1 MTTTRRPLFCVLWI
15 FLLTVLYLA
24 GFPSAEA
31 RPLSIKVVTDNNYPP
46 YVFYDSAG
54 KLQGI
59 LIDQW
64 RLWEQKTGIRVEI
77 HAMDWGMA
85 ISGMKAGEFD
95 VIDTIFKTEERSGWL
110 DFSRP
115 YADIEVPIFFDKNI
129 SGITDA
135 ASLKGFPVAT
145 KTGDA
150 AVDLLK
156 RNGVDN
162 LMLFNSY
169 EAVILAAK
177 AHKVPVFVVDAPP
190 ALYFLYKFGIHDHF
204 KQSAPLNVGQFHRA
218 VKKGNSDLLKVVEDG
233 FGQIPADELKK
244 IETKWYGSTLHDSR
258 LPRYLLILAGSLV
271 LLMFILFAWN
281 RVLRQTVATRTAEL
295 KTSAKELQ
303 SLFMRQKAILT
314 AIPDIIMEVDRNKVY
329 TWANGAGLEFFGEDV
344 VGKEAASYFEGDQN
358 THDAVQ
364 PLFKRTGTLY
374 VESWQKRKDGQIRL
388 LAWWSQVLED
398 DHGNVTGAIS
408 TARDITDRKQMEDAL
423 RDSEKKYRLIA
434 DNTADTI
441 WILDMNLRF
450 TYVSPSVK
458 QMYGSTVEEIV
469 GQTIDQSMTPESM
482 QAVTTAFM
490 EEMALEASGQS
501 DLRRI
506 RVMELEEY
514 KWDRS
519 TIWVE
524 SSMSFLRDDNQKPVG
539 ILGVSRDIT
548 DRKRAEEA
556 LQANRRQL
564 KDIIEFLP
572 DATLAI
578 DKEKRVIIWNK
589 EIEKMTGVLAAEMIG
604 KGDYAYTIPFYGEV
618 RPQLMDLIFMDD
630 VEIMAR
636 YPNIIR
642 EGDSLAAEVFC
653 NALYNNKGAWVFAKA
668 SPLHDQ
674 SGNIIGAIER
684 IRDITERK
692 WADEEKAK
700 LEIQLQQAQK
710 FEAIGTLAGGIA
722 HDFNNLLMGIQGRAS
737 LLSSNLETSHPYWEH
752 IHAIEE
758 YIRSATN
765 LTKQLLGF
773 AQGGKYE
780 VKPID
785 MSELVL
791 GSSAMFGRT
800 KKEIRIHTNCQPS
813 PLVVEADRGQ
823 IEQVLL
829 NMYINAWQAMPPE
842 GGDLYLE
849 TRIVMLDKAYC
860 KPHQTEPGCYVKVS
874 ITDTGAGMD
883 EVTRLRIFD
892 PFFTTKEKSRGTGLG
907 LASAYGII
915 KNHGGMITVYSEIG
929 HGTTFNIY
937 LPVSD
942 KEAHREVPLEGGLV
956 KGSAT
961 ILIVDDEELIIDV
974 AQAMLERLGYNVMV
988 CRGGQE
994 AVRVITD
1001 MGNKIDMVILDL
1013 IMPGMD
1019 GGTTFDRIREICPD
1033 IPVLLSSGYA
1043 INGLAGKIMHRGCN
1057 GFIQKPYNIS
1067 ELSQKIRKVLDES
1080 KGSIQQ

>member
-1 MTTTRRPLFCVLWI
+1 MFFALWI
-15 FLLTVLYLA
+15 LLLA
-24 GFPSAEA
+24 ALHLVGFPSAEA
-31 RPLSIKVVTDNNYPP
+31 RPQSIKVVMDNNYPP
-46 YVFYDSAG
+46 YVFYDGAG

-64 RLWEQKTGIRVEI
+64 RLWEQKTGIPVKI
-77 HAMDWGMA
+77 HAMEWGLA

-95 VIDTIFKTEERSGWL
+95 VIDGIFKTEERSGWL

-129 SGITDA
+129 SGVTDPT
-135 ASLKGFPVAT
+135 SLKGFPVST

-169 EAVILAAK
+169 EDIILAAK
-177 AHKVPVFVVDAPP
+177 EHKVSVFVVDAPP

-204 KQSAPLNVGQFHRA
+204 KQSAPLTIGRFHRA
-218 VKKGNSDLLKVVEDG
+218 VKKENSVLLKVVEDG

-244 IETKWYGSTLHDSR
+244 IETKWYGAALHGSR
-258 LPRYLLILAGSLV
+258 LPRHLLIIIGSLA
-271 LLMFILFAWN
+271 LLAFIFFAWN
-281 RVLRQTVATRTAEL
+281 RVLRKTVATRTAEL
-295 KTSAKELQ
+295 KTSVKELQ
-303 SLFMRQKAILT
+303 TLSVRQDAILT
-314 AIPDIIMEVDRNKVY
+314 AVPDIIMEVDSNQVY
-329 TWANGAGLEFFGEDV
+329 TWANLAGLAFFGEDV
-344 VGKEAASYFEGDQN
+344 VGKKAASYLEGQLNSYD
-358 THDAVQ
+358 TVQ
-364 PLFKRTGTLY
+364 PLFEGTATVLY
-374 VESWQKRKDGQIRL
+374 VESWQRRKDGEKRL
-388 LAWWSQVLED
+388 LAWWCKELKD
-398 DHGNVTGAIS
+398 DQGNITGAIS
-408 TARDITDRKQMEDAL
+408 TARDITERKQVENAL
-423 RDSEKKYRLIA
+423 RESEKKYRLIA

-441 WILDMNLRF
+441 WIMNMNMCF

-458 QMYGSTVEEIV
+458 QMYGSTVEEVV
-469 GQTIDQSMTPESM
+469 GQTIDQSMTPESF
-482 QAVTTAFM
+482 QAVTNAFM
-490 EEMALEASGQS
+490 EEMALEASGTA
-501 DLRRI
+501 DPRRI

-514 KWDRS
+514 KKDRS

-524 SSMSFLRDDNQKPVG
+524 SSMSFLRDENQKPVG

-548 DRKRAEEA
+548 DRKQAEEA

-564 KDIIEFLP
+564 QDIIEFLP
-572 DATLAI
+572 DATLAV

-589 EIEKMTGVLAAEMIG
+589 EIEKMTGVPAAEMIG
-604 KGDYAYTIPFYGEV
+604 KGDYVYTIPFYGEA

-630 VEIMAR
+630 VEVMAR
-636 YPNIIR
+636 YPNMIR
-642 EGDSLAAEVFC
+642 EGDSLVAEVFC
-653 NALYNNKGAWVFAKA
+653 NALYNNKGAWVFVKA

-684 IRDITERK
+684 IRDITEHMR
-692 WADEEKAK
+692 ADEERAR

-737 LLSSNLETSHPYWEH
+737 LLSSNLETSHPYREH

-758 YIRSATN
+758 YIRSASN

-791 GSSAMFGRT
+791 SSSAMFGRT
-800 KKEIRIHTNCQPS
+800 KKEIQIHTRCEKS
-813 PLVVEADRGQ
+813 SLVVEADRGQ

-829 NMYINAWQAMPPE
+829 NMYINAWQAMPPD
-842 GGDLYLE
+842 GGKLYLE
-849 TRIVMLDKAYC
+849 TRIVMLDMAYC

-874 ITDTGAGMD
+874 ITDTGTGMD

-892 PFFTTKEKSRGTGLG
+892 PFFTTKEKSRGTGMG

-942 KEAHREVPLEGGLV
+942 KEAHWEAPQEDGLI

-961 ILIVDDEELIIDV
+961 ILLVDDEDIIIDV
-974 AQAMLERLGYNVMV
+974 GQAMLESLGYRVMT
-988 CRGGQE
+988 CKGGPD
-994 AVRVITD
+994 AVKLIEDT
-1001 MGNKIDMVILDL
+1001 GNKIDMMILDL

-1019 GGTTFDRIREICPD
+1019 GGTAFDRIREIQPN

-1043 INGLAGKIMHRGCN
+1043 INGHAEKIMGRGCN

-1067 ELSQKIRKVLDES
+1067 ELSQKIRKVLDEAKS
-1080 KGSIQQ
+1080 PTQQ